1 MFVLLFVTSCSVAS
15 HVWLF
20 VTPWTA
26 VHQASL
32 SFTVSQSLLNSCT
45 LRQWCYIT
53 ISSSTAPFSSGPQS
67 FPASESFPMS
77 QLFASGAQSIGA
89 SASVLP
95 MNIQGWFTL
104 GWTAL
109 VSFLSKR
116 LSRVFSGTTIQ
127 KHPFFSAQPSLW
139 SNCHICPWL
148 MEKP

>member
-1 MFVLLFVTSCSVAS
+1 MFVLLFVTSCSVAR

-116 LSRVFSGTTIQ
+116 LSRVFSGTTLQ
-127 KHPFFSAQPSLW
+127 KHPFFSAQHSLW
-139 SNCHICPWL
+139 SNCHICPL
-148 MEKP
+148 LLEKP